1 MKVVILA
8 GGFGTRLSEYTDRVP
23 KPMVEIGGKPI
34 LWHIMSIFMQQGFHE
49 FILALGY
56 KAEVIKDYFLNYHTL
71 NSDFSV
77 NLGSG
82 EIEIHDRDSADALVT
97 LVDTG
102 HSTMTGGR
110 VLLLD
115 KYLEDGPFLLTYG
128 DGLANVEL
136 NALLSFHRNHGK
148 LATVT
153 AVRPS
158 ARYGELDLEGPSVR
172 SFEEKP
178 QIKEGWVNGG
188 FFVLEREFL
197 SLIADRDTV
206 LEREPLERVSK
217 MGELMAFRHDG
228 FWQCMDAKRDKDLLN
243 EMWKNGHVPWLR

>member
-56 KAEVIKDYFLNYHTL
+56 KAEVIKDYFLNYHAL

-82 EIEIHDRDSADALVT
+82 EIAIHDRDSADALVT

-110 VLLLD
+110 VLLLN
-115 KYLEDGPFLLTYG
+115 KYLEDGPFFLTYG
-128 DGLANVEL
+128 DGLANVDL
-136 NALLSFHRNHGK
+136 NELLSFHKSHGK

-158 ARYGELDLEGPSVR
+158 ARYGELDLEGSSVR
-172 SFEEKP
+172 SFKEKP
-178 QIKEGWVNGG
+178 QIKEGRVNG
-188 FFVLEREFL
+188 
-197 SLIADRDTV
+197 
-206 LEREPLERVSK
+206 
-217 MGELMAFRHDG
+217 
-228 FWQCMDAKRDKDLLN
+228 
-243 EMWKNGHVPWLR
+243 

>member
-56 KAEVIKDYFLNYHTL
+56 KAEVIKNYFLNYHTL

-82 EIEIHDRDSADALVT
+82 EIEIHDRGSADALVT

-115 KYLEDGPFLLTYG
+115 EYLEDGPFLLTYG
-128 DGLANVEL
+128 DGLANVDL

-178 QIKEGWVNGG
+178 QIREGWVNGG